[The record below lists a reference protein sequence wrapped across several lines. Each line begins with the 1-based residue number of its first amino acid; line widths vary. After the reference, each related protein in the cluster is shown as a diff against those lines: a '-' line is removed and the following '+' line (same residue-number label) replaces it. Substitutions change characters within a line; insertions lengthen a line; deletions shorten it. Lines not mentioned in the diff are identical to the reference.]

1 MKNVLYGDRI
11 LYYERFVIDKYN
23 IYNIIYVFMH

>member
-11 LYYERFVIDKYN
+11 LYYERFVIDKYKK
-23 IYNIIYVFMH
+23 NIIYVFMH